1 MLNQKENEMSIYN
14 CMMQEI
20 IGNETYCGLFDAGC
34 VICDPNTCTDIEDDD
49 DDGFDIAEA
58 FEDDYEWPK

>member
-1 MLNQKENEMSIYN
+1 
-14 CMMQEI
+14 MMQEI